1 MARRSLHRDVGYVG
15 ESPEDFWGAL
25 RGVWVAPVRF
35 FRGLDP
41 DGGVIRPA
49 LFASVVLYL
58 DLLLETVLQM
68 LWLREFNFGL
78 IYAPFLGLVV
88 AIVLA
93 PLLVAGLAI
102 LVMVILGGGTLSRG
116 DFVPLFRSLGYA
128 SGIGFALW
136 IPFAPLLAVPYGA
149 FVATIA
155 VKETMNVTWARATAA
170 TLIPLGAVILT
181 VLVLLGSDEAVSFFV
196 NPPGS

>member
-1 MARRSLHRDVGYVG
+1 VFRRGDVGYGG

-25 RGVWVAPVRF
+25 RGVWFDPVRF

-41 DGGVIRPA
+41 RGGAIQPA
-49 LFASVVLYL
+49 IFASVVLYL
-58 DLLLETVLQM
+58 DLLLEALLQM
-68 LWLREFNFGL
+68 LWLREFNYAL

-93 PLLVAGLAI
+93 PLLVAGLAV
-102 LVMVILGGGTLSRG
+102 LVLVILGGGSLARG
-116 DFVPLFRSLGYA
+116 GFGPLFRSLCYA

-149 FVATIA
+149 FVATVA
-155 VKETMNVTWARATAA
+155 VKETMNVSSSRAAAA

-181 VLVLLGSDEAVSFFV
+181 VLALLGPDEAAGFLI